1 MTEEEIIKQYNIW
14 KQKKVREKRRI
25 QQREWRKKHPDYFKK
40 YHKSEKWQR
49 KKREIEASD
58 LVTGQR
64 VRKQFADKNILVA
77 KKMEVLNKDF
87 FEQEEYDL
95 KRFNEIKK
103 YTEDTNES

>member
-40 YHKSEKWQR
+40 YHKSERYIR
-49 KKREIEASD
+49 KKRETEASD

-64 VRKQFADKNILVA
+64 VRKHFANKIIFGA
-77 KKMEVLNKDF
+77 KEFEFLNK
-87 FEQEEYDL
+87 EYYGQDENNL
-95 KRFNEIKK
+95 QRFNEIKK

>member
-1 MTEEEIIKQYNIW
+1 MELTNILAISG
-14 KQKKVREKRRI
+14 KPNLNQLVSRTKNGAIVM
-25 QQREWRKKHPDYFKK
+25 
-40 YHKSEKWQR
+40 
-49 KKREIEASD
+49 D
-58 LVTGQR
+58 LVTGQK

-77 KKMEVLNKDF
+77 KEMEVLNKDF